1 MGTGSKLVMYAGT
14 FAGVGSWFFCS
25 IGMMIFN
32 KFAVK
37 KFPVECTL
45 VALQMLVTVV
55 FVAVVT
61 FKTIIIG
68 NFKDVLRWSMV
79 VPFFTGMLLTSILAL
94 KYAPMSL
101 VVVFRV
107 LSPLVS
113 LVIERLYPDPLRVDA
128 KMLLAMATMVL
139 GAGLYTTGLKKG
151 GGSLNGIGWVFLN
164 IFFAVGDRLLQRLML
179 AKDQAPVDISKTGLT
194 LLNNLEGLIPLIVVM
209 AIKNEFEEIPGAF
222 ANLDKMGTVCVT
234 LSCIVGIGISYT
246 GIWAQS
252 LISATSF
259 LVLVNVNKFVIIF
272 IEAFG
277 LGTKKLTALQ
287 IVGACITILG
297 GVGYGKAR
305 EWIEDEARESRSG
318 KANETTSLISTK
330 A

>member
-1 MGTGSKLVMYAGT
+1 M
-14 FAGVGSWFFCS
+14 
-25 IGMMIFN
+25 
-32 KFAVK
+32 
-37 KFPVECTL
+37 
-45 VALQMLVTVV
+45 AL
-55 FVAVVT
+55 
-61 FKTIIIG
+61 
-68 NFKDVLRWSMV
+68 
-79 VPFFTGMLLTSILAL
+79 
-94 KYAPMSL
+94 
-101 VVVFRV
+101 
-107 LSPLVS
+107 
-113 LVIERLYPDPLRVDA
+113 
-128 KMLLAMATMVL
+128 
-139 GAGLYTTGLKKG
+139 
-151 GGSLNGIGWVFLN
+151 
-164 IFFAVGDRLLQRLML
+164 
-179 AKDQAPVDISKTGLT
+179 
-194 LLNNLEGLIPLIVVM
+194 
-209 AIKNEFEEIPGAF
+209 KNEFAEIPGAF
-222 ANLDKMGTVCVT
+222 ANLDKMGALWLV
-234 LSCIVGIGISYT
+234 LSCVVGIGISYT

>member
-1 MGTGSKLVMYAGT
+1 
-14 FAGVGSWFFCS
+14 
-25 IGMMIFN
+25 
-32 KFAVK
+32 
-37 KFPVECTL
+37 
-45 VALQMLVTVV
+45 
-55 FVAVVT
+55 
-61 FKTIIIG
+61 
-68 NFKDVLRWSMV
+68 
-79 VPFFTGMLLTSILAL
+79 
-94 KYAPMSL
+94 
-101 VVVFRV
+101 
-107 LSPLVS
+107 
-113 LVIERLYPDPLRVDA
+113 
-128 KMLLAMATMVL
+128 
-139 GAGLYTTGLKKG
+139 
-151 GGSLNGIGWVFLN
+151 
-164 IFFAVGDRLLQRLML
+164 
-179 AKDQAPVDISKTGLT
+179 
-194 LLNNLEGLIPLIVVM
+194 M

-222 ANLDKMGTVCVT
+222 ANLDTMGTVCVT
-234 LSCIVGIGISYT
+234 LSCIVGISYT

-297 GVGYGKAR
+297 GVLYGKAR